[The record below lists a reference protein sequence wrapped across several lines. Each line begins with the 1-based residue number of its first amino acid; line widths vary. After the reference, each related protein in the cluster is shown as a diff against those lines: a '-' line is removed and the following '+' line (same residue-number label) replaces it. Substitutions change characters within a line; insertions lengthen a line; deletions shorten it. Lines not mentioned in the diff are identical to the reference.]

1 MAGGVGGGLRTACVQ
16 PATPLGD
23 PFPFKCL
30 TFLSLDAGKDSG
42 AGRGL
47 ELSRECMAWLSD
59 LTCWLVFL
67 LFLKFSLECLV
78 VSSLVSLV
86 Y

>member
-1 MAGGVGGGLRTACVQ
+1 MAGGVGGGPPHRMCAASDSIRRPVPVQ
-16 PATPLGD
+16 VRY
-23 PFPFKCL
+23 FL

-47 ELSRECMAWLSD
+47 ELSRVSEWLSD

-67 LFLKFSLECLV
+67 LFLKFSVLKN
-78 VSSLVSLV
+78 
-86 Y
+86 